1 MISEFLHP
9 HFDPVFTAG
18 LIPMKQSEYSLCWY
32 PIIPVHTLWLAWYLN
47 WNLYSVILSHEQC
60 TALKGLKL
68 LRVCGVQKPGWWVR
82 FSACQQS
89 KSTKMSC
96 CIISFFSLVRIEKI
110 YNRFNKFV
118 QGKTFW
124 QDNIFPL
131 FERMDVLLT
140 KTT

>member
-1 MISEFLHP
+1 MFWFPNFFIHILTQFLQLVWFQWSNQNTVYVGILLYPYIHSGWRYIWT
-9 HFDPVFTAG
+9 VTFT
-18 LIPMKQSEYSLCWY
+18 LLYYPMS
-32 PIIPVHTLWLAWYLN
+32 
-47 WNLYSVILSHEQC
+47 

-68 LRVCGVQKPGWWVR
+68 LRVCDVQKPGWWVR

>member
-32 PIIPVHTLWLAWYLN
+32 PFIPVHTVHSGWRGIWTGTFTL
-47 WNLYSVILSHEQC
+47 LYYPMS

-68 LRVCGVQKPGWWVR
+68 LRVCDVQKPGWWVR

-124 QDNIFPL
+124 QDNTFPL